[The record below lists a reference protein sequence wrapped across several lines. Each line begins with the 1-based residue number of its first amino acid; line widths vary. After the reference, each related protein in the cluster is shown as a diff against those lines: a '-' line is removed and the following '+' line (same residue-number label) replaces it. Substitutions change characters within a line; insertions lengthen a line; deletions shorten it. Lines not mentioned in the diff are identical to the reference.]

1 MASQG
6 NILHTEYEQLSA
18 LAGYGVRR
26 AGITSILTN
35 AQVVAAATA
44 EELELI
50 AQAGPPAT
58 THAEYDFEAIETDRS
73 LKFGDALGDF
83 SDTRVA
89 AATSVED
96 LAEKT
101 TASEEVDLA
110 HLGPRIL

>member
-1 MASQG
+1 MSSQG
-6 NILHTEYEQLSA
+6 AILHTEYEQLSA

-26 AGITSILTN
+26 AGVVGILTN

-44 EELELI
+44 EELEAI
-50 AQAGPPAT
+50 VQAGPPAT
-58 THAEYDFEAIETDRS
+58 VHAEYDFEAIETDRA

-83 SDTRVA
+83 SDARVA

-101 TASEEVDLA
+101 SAADESDLN
-110 HLGPRIL
+110 HHGPRIV